1 MTPDQSTEESETTQ
15 LLVTTKPVPADSF
28 NEYNKNF
35 SSLDFDYDY
44 DNNISFIDFDFSP
57 DYEYS
62 DEILSQS
69 NLNSTDLNFT
79 TLGFSLEIFIRS
91 LVVTMLTILFL
102 LLILA
107 LITNTIKLCKMCKPT
122 TSVWNSIIFLTYLVK
137 MENKIFL
144 LNICSPYLR
153 NYNWEYS
160 CLFRNTTS
168 LSLPTCFL
176 FVICVQCAFWR
187 KNKSILLTES
197 KSFVFL
203 FMSYS

>member
-1 MTPDQSTEESETTQ
+1 MSSGDEFHFVNVEHPNVSTTELVVPMELSERIEPVTPDQSTEESETTQ
-15 LLVTTKPVPADSF
+15 FLVTTKPVPADSF

-107 LITNTIKLCKMCKPT
+107 LVTNTIKLCKMCKPT
-122 TSVWNSIIFLTYLVK
+122 TSV
-137 MENKIFL
+137 
-144 LNICSPYLR
+144 
-153 NYNWEYS
+153 
-160 CLFRNTTS
+160 
-168 LSLPTCFL
+168 
-176 FVICVQCAFWR
+176 
-187 KNKSILLTES
+187 
-197 KSFVFL
+197 
-203 FMSYS
+203 

>member
-1 MTPDQSTEESETTQ
+1 MNQLSSGDEFHFVNVEHPNVSTTELVVPMELSERIEPVTPDQSTEESETTQ
-15 LLVTTKPVPADSF
+15 FLVTTKPVPADSF

-107 LITNTIKLCKMCKPT
+107 LVTNTIKLCKMCKPT
-122 TSVWNSIIFLTYLVK
+122 TSV
-137 MENKIFL
+137 
-144 LNICSPYLR
+144 
-153 NYNWEYS
+153 
-160 CLFRNTTS
+160 
-168 LSLPTCFL
+168 
-176 FVICVQCAFWR
+176 
-187 KNKSILLTES
+187 
-197 KSFVFL
+197 
-203 FMSYS
+203 